1 MRATTEQASETVKKW
16 ELPRG
21 RLLKANGIR
30 LKSGQMVH
38 TRHAF
43 F

>member
-1 MRATTEQASETVKKW
+1 MRASTGQASETVKKW
-16 ELPRG
+16 GLPRG
-21 RLLKANGIR
+21 KLLKANGIR

-38 TRHAF
+38 ARYAF